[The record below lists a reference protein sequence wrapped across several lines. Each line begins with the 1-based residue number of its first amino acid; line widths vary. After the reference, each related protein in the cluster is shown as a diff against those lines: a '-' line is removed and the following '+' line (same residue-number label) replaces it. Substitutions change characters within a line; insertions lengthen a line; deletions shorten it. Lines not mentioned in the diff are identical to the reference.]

1 MKTVAVKAI
10 RVYQQAVSPYLP
22 SMCRFEP
29 SCSQYTAEAVE
40 RYGIV
45 RGSWLGLKRVSRCRP
60 MGGQG
65 YDPVT

>member
-1 MKTVAVKAI
+1 MKTAAVKAI

-45 RGSWLGLKRVSRCRP
+45 RGSWLGLKRISRCRP

>member
-1 MKTVAVKAI
+1 MKTAAVKAI

>member
-1 MKTVAVKAI
+1 MKVVAIGLI
-10 RVYQQAVSPYLP
+10 RLYQQAISPFLP
-22 SMCRFEP
+22 AVCRFQP

-40 RYGIV
+40 RYGAAQ
-45 RGSWLGLKRVSRCRP
+45 GCWLGLKRILRCRP

>member
-1 MKTVAVKAI
+1 MKTAAVKAI

-45 RGSWLGLKRVSRCRP
+45 RGGWLGLKRISRCRP
-60 MGGQG
+60 MGEQG